1 MIFGW
6 LRRKNA
12 EGNLRFSCGFV
23 DVERF
28 EGGVRSVPLSAR
40 DMRVVEWR
48 NTEPHWRVTIRGV
61 NAPARLLHPSANVV
75 TDAAVRN
82 ALERVVGFREH
93 VFQPHEI
100 DVADGALRVSW
111 NGSGVVRWHWK
122 ELETEVFALADA
134 LRAVGA
140 TTTACPSCGEA
151 LRDRGGL
158 ASCDACRG
166 RLIAGDVARERVFDP
181 RGIDPGALK
190 DASVGR
196 GLVARC
202 PSCGHP
208 MAPVLVDDVVV
219 DVCKGCG
226 ALWCDAG
233 EHARLMGGL
242 T

>member
-6 LRRKNA
+6 LRRMNA
-12 EGNLRFSCGFV
+12 EAILRGPCGFL

-28 EGGVRSVPLSAR
+28 DGGVRSLPLNAS

-48 NTEPHWRVTIRGV
+48 RVEPEWHFFVRGV
-61 NAPARLLHPSANVV
+61 NAPTMLLHPSANVV
-75 TDAAVRN
+75 ADDAVWAALARVVSFREPYHQLVEVQIADN
-82 ALERVVGFREH
+82 ALC
-93 VFQPHEI
+93 I
-100 DVADGALRVSW
+100 SW
-111 NGSGVVRWHWK
+111 NGFVDLHERWK
-122 ELETEVFALADA
+122 ELESEVLALADA

-140 TTTACPSCGEA
+140 ATTTCPSCGTA

-158 ASCDACRG
+158 ASCDACKG
-166 RLIAGDVARERVFDP
+166 RLIAGDVASERVFDP

-202 PSCGHP
+202 PSCAHP
-208 MAPVLVDDVVV
+208 MAPVLIDDVVA

-242 T
+242 L